1 MTKTEKEFKI
11 QKALGLAD
19 EYFLMIT
26 TTSVDPQIYSQ
37 KIKDAVEKHT
47 FVSKDMTKE
56 IKYPYAKY
64 TTTGYGIEYINTGP
78 AEITLIFCVKC
89 IHDIKNLIITE
100 LQSSTNEIDIELRAS
115 LGLLD
120 MNPITIQQNFTS

>member
-1 MTKTEKEFKI
+1 
-11 QKALGLAD
+11 
-19 EYFLMIT
+19 
-26 TTSVDPQIYSQ
+26 
-37 KIKDAVEKHT
+37 
-47 FVSKDMTKE
+47 MTKE

-64 TTTGYGIEYINTGP
+64 TTTGYRIEYINAGP
-78 AEITLIFCVKC
+78 AKIMLIFCVKC

-120 MNPITIQQNFTS
+120 MDPITIQQNFTS